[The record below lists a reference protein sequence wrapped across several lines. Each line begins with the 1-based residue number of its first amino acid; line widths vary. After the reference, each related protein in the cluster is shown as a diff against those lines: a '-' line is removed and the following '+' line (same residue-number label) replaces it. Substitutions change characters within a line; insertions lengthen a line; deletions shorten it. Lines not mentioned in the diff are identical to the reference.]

1 MDYTGEGMVEVIREG
16 EIVRVS
22 EGQAIEEDLFILRK
36 VIEPEKE
43 PIYNPVSRPSYRRE
57 VSGID
62 VPSFSRLE
70 SWRAGKFNLKKNKVI
85 EDLKDNFHWEIAR
98 RRRSKGVTRKDLA
111 EAIGC
116 SEEEVK
122 TIELGELPRDDFVL
136 INKIE
141 DYLGVNLR
149 REKKPAGPT
158 LSQLQEMKEDKVKG
172 EIEKIQKR
180 EMGEVT
186 GDDIELIE

>member
-1 MDYTGEGMVEVIREG
+1 M
-16 EIVRVS
+16 
-22 EGQAIEEDLFILRK
+22 FILRK
-36 VIEPEKE
+36 IIEPEKE
-43 PIYNPVSRPSYRRE
+43 PVYSPVSRPSYRKE
-57 VSGID
+57 MSGID

-85 EDLKDNFHWEIAR
+85 EDLKDNFHWDIAR

-141 DYLGVNLR
+141 DYLGINLR
-149 REKKPAGPT
+149 KEKKPEGPT
-158 LSQLQEMKEDKVKG
+158 LSQLQEMKEDKVRG

-186 GDDIELIE
+186 GDDIEIIE